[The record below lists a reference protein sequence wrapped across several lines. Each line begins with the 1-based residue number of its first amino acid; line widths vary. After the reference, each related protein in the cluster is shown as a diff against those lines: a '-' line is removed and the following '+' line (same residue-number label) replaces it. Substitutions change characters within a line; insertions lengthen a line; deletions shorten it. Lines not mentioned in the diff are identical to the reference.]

1 MESITNTLMRSII
14 IKASIILAAADGLIF
29 LLKKGGDAGVKKL
42 KQITAPASWSVPNAA
57 PIRPHTIQGQI
68 DNFIESVTLV
78 SPGNQLAKSQYYL
91 FIDRTSVST
100 AVRTFY

>member
-1 MESITNTLMRSII
+1 M
-14 IKASIILAAADGLIF
+14 IL
-29 LLKKGGDAGVKKL
+29 LLKKGGDAGVKKP

-68 DNFIESVTLV
+68 DNFTESIKLV

-100 AVRTFY
+100 AVRIFY